1 MLILKLKN
9 RMMNPDDQRTSCPGF
24 LDDYGV
30 WNNGFECPPLN
41 DQIRV
46 CCGSEFR
53 RHCCTLDNPPKSSS
67 SNLSNRLEKTSS
79 QSTSLFLSDLK
90 SSTFLTLPILLTC
103 VLIVVLIFLFIFL
116 SLFFWYRSRRR
127 HDQRRQQQENHTAKT
142 NLLVDHF
149 PFSPPHHQFF
159 LNETTPP
166 YTNRTSHLHQQAK
179 DTLTTTTIAPSTIT
193 STSSTSGRIP
203 SDIYYHDW
211 KDFLVAGEQPM
222 NIYPTMSSHS
232 NELNNDPAYHHSNYF
247 YHGKRHPHD
256 VIV

>member
-1 MLILKLKN
+1 
-9 RMMNPDDQRTSCPGF
+9 MMNPDDQRTSCPGF
-24 LDDYGV
+24 LDDNGV

-46 CCGSEFR
+46 CCGSESR
-53 RHCCTLDNPPKSSS
+53 RHCCTLENLQKPASS
-67 SNLSNRLEKTSS
+67 LLNRLDKTPH
-79 QSTSLFLSDLK
+79 STVETSFFLTDTR

-103 VLIVVLIFLFIFL
+103 ILALIIIFLFILL
-116 SLFFWYRSRRR
+116 SLFFWHRSRNR
-127 HDQRRQQQENHTAKT
+127 HDQRKRQENLTAKT
-142 NLLVDHF
+142 NLLADHF
-149 PFSPPHHQFF
+149 PFSPPQHQFF

-166 YTNRTSHLHQQAK
+166 YNNRTSHLHQQAK
-179 DTLTTTTIAPSTIT
+179 GTLTTTTIAPSTTT

-203 SDIYYHDW
+203 SDIYFNDW

-222 NIYPTMSSHS
+222 NVYPTMSSHS
-232 NELNNDPAYHHSNYF
+232 NELNNEHSYHHSNYF

>member
-1 MLILKLKN
+1 
-9 RMMNPDDQRTSCPGF
+9 MMNPDDQRTSCPGF

-53 RHCCTLDNPPKSSS
+53 RHCCTLDNLQKSPSSS
-67 SNLSNRLEKTSS
+67 SNLFNRLEKTSP
-79 QSTSLFLSDLK
+79 STSLFLSDMK

-127 HDQRRQQQENHTAKT
+127 HDQHKQRENHTVKT

-166 YTNRTSHLHQQAK
+166 YNNRTSHLHEPAK
-179 DTLTTTTIAPSTIT
+179 DTLTTTTMAPSSIT

-211 KDFLVAGEQPM
+211 KDFLIAGEQPM
-222 NIYPTMSSHS
+222 NMYPTMSSHS
-232 NELNNDPAYHHSNYF
+232 NELNHEHPYHHSNYF

>member
-1 MLILKLKN
+1 
-9 RMMNPDDQRTSCPGF
+9 MNPEDQRTSCPGF

-30 WNNGFECPPLN
+30 WNNGFECPPLV

-46 CCGSEFR
+46 CCGSESR
-53 RHCCTLDNPPKSSS
+53 RHCCTLDSLQQPS
-67 SNLSNRLEKTSS
+67 SNLLNHHLDKNSYSTIE
-79 QSTSLFLSDLK
+79 TSLFLTETK

-103 VLIVVLIFLFIFL
+103 ILILIIIFLFILL
-116 SLFFWYRSRRR
+116 SLFIWYRYRNHRN
-127 HDQRRQQQENHTAKT
+127 QRKRQENLMTKT
-142 NLLVDHF
+142 NLLTDHF

-166 YTNRTSHLHQQAK
+166 YNNRTSHLHQQAK
-179 DTLTTTTIAPSTIT
+179 DTLTTTTNAPSTTT
-193 STSSTSGRIP
+193 STSSTSGRTP
-203 SDIYYHDW
+203 SDIYFNDW
-211 KDFLVAGEQPM
+211 KDFLIAGEQPM

-232 NELNNDPAYHHSNYF
+232 NELNHEHQYHHSNYF